1 MHMHIYTYTYTHTF
15 RLGGL
20 ELVELQIMSTSIVAM
35 SAWCDRS
42 DLFALLQKFQDDLC
56 IEALQRAVQRVLGS
70 NQNMDHITLPSGLQS
85 LTCGCHFNQN
95 IDNTALPSGLQS
107 LTFGSSSIRAWTTQ
121 LFRVAIC
128 IDCISTFHAAACS

>member
-1 MHMHIYTYTYTHTF
+1 MSDQPSKQIYMFFLIFEPPYSLLF
-15 RLGGL
+15 ARLRSL
-20 ELVELQIMSTSIVAM
+20 ELPRRELVELRIMSTSIVAM

-85 LTCGCHFNQN
+85 PTCGCHFNQN

-107 LTFGSSSIRAWTTQ
+107 LTFG
-121 LFRVAIC
+121 
-128 IDCISTFHAAACS
+128 